1 MTTRQYTN
9 WRKSSRSD
17 DGNCVEVARAD
28 DGTVG
33 MRDSKNI
40 TGPFLEFDPATWH
53 AFTDDVRA
61 GKFDR

>member
-17 DGNCVEVARAD
+17 GGNCVEVARAD

-33 MRDSKNI
+33 VRDSKNL
-40 TGPFLEFDPATWH
+40 TGPVLEFDPAAWRS
-53 AFTDDVRA
+53 FTDDVRA
-61 GKFDR
+61 GTFDL

>member
-1 MTTRQYTN
+1 MNARQYTN

-17 DGNCVEVARAD
+17 GGNCVEFARAD

-33 MRDSKNI
+33 TRDSKDI
-40 TGPFLEFDPATWH
+40 TGPVLEFDPASWR
-53 AFTDDVRA
+53 AFTDDVRG